1 MQVWIIGGAL
11 MKTLSFRITSL
22 LTILGLFFAT
32 HSASAHCQVPC
43 GIYDDSAR
51 VAAMLEDADTV
62 IKAGNMLAEL
72 AGKTDA
78 QSQQQIV
85 RWVNNKESHS
95 QLIISTIADYFLTQ
109 RVKSSQS
116 DYVQRLKDHHAV
128 IVAAMKAKQSAD
140 VTAGEA
146 LKIAV
151 AKLAAYYPHEH
162 KH

>member
-1 MQVWIIGGAL
+1 
-11 MKTLSFRITSL
+11 MKILSFRLPAL
-22 LTILGLFFAT
+22 LAALGLFFAT

-62 IKAGNMLAEL
+62 IKAGSMIADLT
-72 AGKTDA
+72 GKTDA
-78 QSQQQIV
+78 QSHQQIV
-85 RWVNNKESHS
+85 RWVTNKESHA
-95 QLIISTIADYFLTQ
+95 QAIISTIANYFLTQ
-109 RVKSSQS
+109 RVKSSQG

-140 VTAGEA
+140 ASAGEV
-146 LKIAV
+146 LKAAV
-151 AKLAAYYPHEH
+151 AKLAVYYPHEH